1 MCSRNSKGFGPFRS
15 HSNKKLVPIEEQMGQ
30 FNQSTL
36 SGHSTSNFKGDAAGL
51 VRGLGLWSATA
62 SVVGVVIGTAIF
74 LVGSEVA
81 RDTRSAALSIA
92 AWIVGGLLALCGAL
106 CLAELGAAMPCA
118 GGIYAYLTRGLGPA
132 WGFLYGWT
140 SSTVIETATCA
151 GIAAGF
157 LRLLGFLMPPV
168 ATPVFSL
175 HIPGL
180 FQGKTYEFAFT
191 AAQPLAAG
199 VILLLTAIN
208 YLSVRSGG
216 RIQLLATSLKV
227 GAIAVLIALGFVSQR
242 GDSANLL
249 SSSMP
254 VAAGAVGAFLTA
266 LVPVMWAYSG
276 WHLLG
281 PVGEEVENPGK
292 NFPRALV
299 FSMLAVMALYVLANS
314 IYLRVL
320 ALSGVAQSSHVASD
334 AFEML
339 VGKGGAKWLTIAM
352 MISGLGCLHINI
364 LTAARIPFAMAR
376 DGLFFRFAKRVQPSF
391 RSPSGGLLFVGGVSA
406 LLALSGTYE
415 ELFSLVIFALW
426 IFFSLSVV
434 ALIRLRR
441 IEPTL
446 TRPYCTWRYPWT
458 PILFLAG
465 SLAMTVKLWL
475 DRPVRSSIG
484 LGIILLGLPFY
495 FHWRKK
501 SIVGASGDAHL

>member
-1 MCSRNSKGFGPFRS
+1 M
-15 HSNKKLVPIEEQMGQ
+15 
-30 FNQSTL
+30 STREGNA
-36 SGHSTSNFKGDAAGL
+36 SEL

-62 SVVGVVIGTAIF
+62 AVVGVIIGTAIF

-81 RDTRSAALSIA
+81 RDTGSAALSIA

-106 CLAELGAAMPCA
+106 CLAELGAAMPRA
-118 GGIYAYLTRGLGPA
+118 GGVYAYLNRGLGPV

-140 SSTVIETATCA
+140 SSTIVETAACA

-157 LRLLGFLMPPV
+157 IRLVSFLVPAA
-168 ATPVFSL
+168 ATPLFLL

-180 FQGKTYEFAFT
+180 FQAKTYEFAFT

-199 VILLLTAIN
+199 VIVLVTAIN

-216 RIQLLATSLKV
+216 RIQVLATSIKV
-227 GAIAVLIALGFVSQR
+227 GAVAALVALGFILQR
-242 GDSANLL
+242 SNLAGL
-249 SSSMP
+249 PPSSTP
-254 VAAGAVGAFLTA
+254 VGAGTAGAFLAA

-281 PVGEEVENPGK
+281 AAGEEVENPGK
-292 NFPRALV
+292 NLPRALV
-299 FSMLAVMALYVLANS
+299 YGMSAVIALYVLANWV
-314 IYLRVL
+314 YLRVL
-320 ALSGVAQSSHVASD
+320 PFTSVTRSPHVASD
-334 AFEML
+334 VFEML

-352 MISGLGCLHINI
+352 MISGLGTLHINI

-376 DGLFFRFAKRVQPSF
+376 DGLFFKFAERVQPTF
-391 RSPSGGLLFVGGVSA
+391 RSPSGGLLLVGGVTA

-426 IFFSLSVV
+426 IFLCLSAF
-434 ALIRLRR
+434 ALIRLRKT
-441 IEPTL
+441 EPAL
-446 TRPYCTWRYPWT
+446 ARPYRTWGYPGT

-465 SLAMTVKLWL
+465 GLAMTVKLWL

-484 LGIILLGLPFY
+484 LGVILLGLPFY

-501 SIVGASGDAHL
+501 SDGRVSPNTGV